1 MYNILKLMRVRGSFS
16 YVKFVA
22 QDWVDFSKF
31 VKLQHV
37 QLIFENCCELK
48 VVFFDSF
55 TTFSK
60 KSLTYQNF
68 MKLSK
73 NTWQFH
79 EF

>member
-1 MYNILKLMRVRGSFS
+1 MYNILTLMRFS
-16 YVKFVA
+16 GTFSSVKFLA

-48 VVFFDSF
+48 AVFMTVSRYFRK
-55 TTFSK
+55 T
-60 KSLTYQNF
+60 
-68 MKLSK
+68 
-73 NTWQFH
+73 TWQFH